1 MPGSGRGG
9 RGQPSVNRYPP
20 VVTITLPSGE
30 TVEGTLNRMDDFIV
44 SLTDASSRNRTF
56 SRRGDT
62 PRVDVRDPLEPH
74 RRLVPQYRD
83 EDIHNLTAYLVTL
96 K

>member
-1 MPGSGRGG
+1 M
-9 RGQPSVNRYPP
+9 
-20 VVTITLPSGE
+20 VTVILPSGE
-30 TVEGTLNRMDDFIV
+30 KIQGTLNRIDDFIV
-44 SLTDASSRNRTF
+44 SLTDASGHNRTF
-56 SRRGDT
+56 SRRGAT
-62 PRVDVRDPLEPH
+62 PTVEVRDPLEPH